1 MTVLAEVE
9 EEEVDVLGCNG
20 AKDRRV
26 GAFVVGA
33 IERGGGA
40 AGGGGRRAPPA
51 GVAPGGCL

>member
-1 MTVLAEVE
+1 VTVLAEVE

-33 IERGGGA
+33 IERVGDD
-40 AGGGGRRAPPA
+40 AGGEAR
-51 GVAPGGCL
+51 